1 MVYIF
6 QRVVNDN
13 KIVVVLNL
21 SGNTYKDYHFRYGEG
36 GSMKVLMN
44 TDWNKYGGSTKDTV
58 KSIKGMCGDFGFDLP
73 ALSAMYLK
81 PVD

>member
-36 GSMKVLMN
+36 NSMKVLMN
-44 TDWNKYGGSTKDTV
+44 TDWNKYGGVQKT
-58 KSIKGMCGDFGFDLP
+58 P
-73 ALSAMYLK
+73 
-81 PVD
+81 